1 MEKIDYRC
9 RNPFNS
15 RIGQFE
21 DGKHTLVVGIDR
33 NAIYAK
39 KSGTFRMTIGKS
51 IKVYTMLYE
60 KLQLPVVHTKW
71 TNPQGREVWIIP
83 LVEFDTE
90 E

>member
-1 MEKIDYRC
+1 MQPIDYRC

-15 RIGQFE
+15 RVGQFE
-21 DGKHTLVVGIDR
+21 EGKHTLVIGVDR
-33 NAIYAK
+33 SAIFK
-39 KSGTFRMTIGKS
+39 KKEGEFRMTIGKS
-51 IKVYTMLYE
+51 NKVYKIQYE